1 MKWESAK
8 KSERIFFFFTAR
20 IRNDDMIAQS
30 FGISKDTFH

>member
-8 KSERIFFFFTAR
+8 KSERILSQPTAR